1 MKRKIISGAVYATT
15 SFALAVFWDALY
27 GAGPFTGYV
36 GLIHLAIA
44 GTVLIAVGCIAS
56 LLNRLVGDICGLAGC
71 SLAWPCFAIELPGIP
86 WRALVSVA
94 REANWSLLLSAL
106 LTLVVATVYSLT
118 QLRSF
123 FRGRPDPAGRS
134 TRLKLA
140 VALLYGTGVFVL
152 TMWHEIWDLLFRL
165 RYGS

>member
-15 SFALAVFWDALY
+15 SFALAAFWDALC
-27 GAGPFTGYV
+27 GSGPFTGS
-36 GLIHLAIA
+36 GLIHLGIA
-44 GTVLIAVGCIAS
+44 GTVVIAAGCIAS
-56 LLNRLVGDICGLAGC
+56 LFNRLVGDICGLAGC

-94 REANWSLLLSAL
+94 RKANWSLLFIAL
-106 LTLVVATVYSLT
+106 LTVVVATVYSLT

-140 VALLYGTGVFVL
+140 VALLYSTGVFVL